1 MISKNLRVSFDWSW
15 TYIKY
20 ITFVRSIDEVDRG
33 FIDTNLSSSFI
44 APLYVRLNSREI
56 YSEQEFRITKRLRR
70 NFV

>member
-1 MISKNLRVSFDWSW
+1 MISKNLRVSSGSSW

-20 ITFVRSIDEVDRG
+20 ITFVRSIDEVDRA

-44 APLYVRLNSREI
+44 VPLYVRLNSREI

>member
-1 MISKNLRVSFDWSW
+1 MISKNLRVSFDSSW

-20 ITFVRSIDEVDRG
+20 ITFVRSIDEVDRA

>member
-1 MISKNLRVSFDWSW
+1 MISKNLRVSFDW

-20 ITFVRSIDEVDRG
+20 ITFVRSIDEVDRA

>member
-1 MISKNLRVSFDWSW
+1 MISKNLRVSFDW

-20 ITFVRSIDEVDRG
+20 ITFVCSIDEVDRG

>member
-1 MISKNLRVSFDWSW
+1 MISKNLRVSFDW

-44 APLYVRLNSREI
+44 VPLYVRLNSREI

>member
-20 ITFVRSIDEVDRG
+20 IVRSIDEVDRA